1 MAEAPRLPS
10 ARRLAIQSACL
21 VCVATMT
28 ALSAPN
34 RAGAAPNV
42 GSTPSSSEP
51 QHTNPGRIPKN
62 RPPLPPL
69 PKAPR
74 RELPPPEPD
83 DVKALDELLARFTSE
98 DDSVRED
105 AVREVLEVEPRLL
118 PAIDRRLA
126 QVAEEADKDAMKALL
141 GDTRQ
146 RARDAERKRLRSAGE
161 DGEVETPDYLSMLV
175 QHAAPK
181 KQAWQDLT
189 RVVAMSRMLVQ
200 MGSVEATRELIEIYV
215 RFGEFLRVD
224 TQLQLQ
230 KLGTKAVAALIEA
243 RRHRAEK
250 IARWAERQLDTLGKA
265 IPGEAVNTTDY
276 QVLADVLRAYG
287 RVRDPDAA
295 RIVISFANS
304 ERAQV
309 REAARQAVALMGEV
323 ANWQL
328 RDTYETIVGKKPARD
343 WTWERTARELFGE
356 FDRLRLSQVYDLFE
370 AGSLAFENGELEKAR
385 EAFDKVLARSPVFE
399 HRAEMAPAYLSYA
412 KKHADED
419 RERAVVALYR
429 AERIAQGSPLEKQ
442 AKSLLLT
449 LQGEALLER
458 GLADQ
463 TLFRRALELDGANA
477 RAREALAQI
486 ERGETQSRAELGRY
500 APAAAIAAIA
510 LAGLAFMAVRR
521 RYRAQR
527 AATATSS
534 EPPRRPDIQTPEGTE
549 EPEVTSQPAPT
560 LKSPEAPS
568 DRDP

>member
-1 MAEAPRLPS
+1 MQS
-10 ARRLAIQSACL
+10 ARLW
-21 VCVATMT
+21 CVAAMT
-28 ALSAPN
+28 ALSAP
-34 RAGAAPNV
+34 GAAAP
-42 GSTPSSSEP
+42 GSAASAGGTPAPTEQQRSGD
-51 QHTNPGRIPKN
+51 GRIPKN

-74 RELPPPEPD
+74 RDLPPAEPN

-98 DDSVRED
+98 DASERED
-105 AVREVLEVEPRLL
+105 AVRQVLEVQPRLL
-118 PAIDRRLA
+118 PAIDRRMA
-126 QVAEEADKDAMKALL
+126 QIAEEADKDAMKGLL

-146 RARDAERKRLRSAGE
+146 KAREALRKSLRAAGE
-161 DGEVETPDYLSMLV
+161 DDEIDTPDYLGMLV
-175 QHAAPK
+175 QHPAPQ
-181 KQAWQDLT
+181 KQPWQNVT

-200 MGSVEATRELIEIYV
+200 MGSVEAARELIEIYV

-230 KLGTKAVAALIEA
+230 KLGNKAVAALIEA

-328 RDTYETIVGKKPARD
+328 RDTYESIVGKKPARD

-370 AGSLAFENGELEKAR
+370 QGSLAFEKGDLDKMR
-385 EAFDKVLARSPVFE
+385 EAFDKVLARSPLFE

-412 KKHADED
+412 REYADKD
-419 RERAVVALYR
+419 RERAVVALYK
-429 AERIAQGSPLEKQ
+429 AERIAQGSPLEKP
-442 AKSLLLT
+442 ARSLLLT
-449 LQGEALLER
+449 LQGEVLLER

-463 TLFRRALELDGANA
+463 TLFRRALELDGTNQ
-477 RAREALAQI
+477 RARDALARI

-500 APAAAIAAIA
+500 APALAIAGIA
-510 LAGLAFMAVRR
+510 LLGLVFMAVRR
-521 RYRAQR
+521 RYRAQSVPL
-527 AATATSS
+527 AAPSAAADDGD
-534 EPPRRPDIQTPEGTE
+534 RRPDIQPRATADEGE
-549 EPEVTSQPAPT
+549 AVSQPAPT
-560 LKSPEAPS
+560 LKSPAPPS
-568 DRDP
+568 DDP

>member
-1 MAEAPRLPS
+1 
-10 ARRLAIQSACL
+10 
-21 VCVATMT
+21 MT
-28 ALSAPN
+28 ALSAPS
-34 RAGAAPNV
+34 AAAP
-42 GSTPSSSEP
+42 GSAGSAGQTTSLASAQRPSE
-51 QHTNPGRIPKN
+51 GRIPKN

-74 RELPPPEPD
+74 RELPPPDPS
-83 DVKALDELLARFTSE
+83 DVKTLDELLSRFTS
-98 DDSVRED
+98 DDESVRED
-105 AVREVLEVEPRLL
+105 AVREVLEVERRLL
-118 PAIDRRLA
+118 PAIDRRLS
-126 QVAEEADKDAMKALL
+126 QIAEEADKDAMKALL

-146 RARDAERKRLRSAGE
+146 KARERERKRLRAAGE
-161 DGEVETPDYLSMLV
+161 DDEVDTPDYLNMLV
-175 QHAAPK
+175 QHAAPNK
-181 KQAWQDLT
+181 ESWQNVL

-200 MGSVEATRELIEIYV
+200 MGSVESARELIEIYV

-230 KLGTKAVAALIEA
+230 KLGNKAVAALIEA

-370 AGSLAFENGELEKAR
+370 AGSLAFEEGDLEKTR
-385 EAFDKVLARSPVFE
+385 EAFDKVLARSPLFE

-412 KKHADED
+412 KQHADKD
-419 RERAVVALYR
+419 RERAIAALYK
-429 AERIAQGSPLEKQ
+429 AERIAQGAAIEKR
-442 AKSLLLT
+442 AKSLLLA

-463 TLFRRALELDGANA
+463 TLFRRALELDSANQ
-477 RAREALAQI
+477 RARDALARI
-486 ERGETQSRAELGRY
+486 ERGETQSRTELGRY
-500 APAAAIAAIA
+500 APAAAIAGIA

-527 AATATSS
+527 APAATLPQQANDIV
-534 EPPRRPDIQTPEGTE
+534 RRPDIQTRDDAG

-560 LKSPEAPS
+560 LKSPEPRG
-568 DRDP
+568 DDD